1 MVNYMEGVV
10 LMMVSGVR
18 SRTQGMV
25 LCALFAAMT
34 AVLSQVAIPLPLVP
48 INMALLAVYL
58 SGGVLGARLGTLSQV
73 VYVCLGAV
81 GLPVFS
87 LFRGG
92 IGILLGPTGGYIAG
106 YIVAAVVVGFWVEH
120 YGTGFWQLVLGM
132 VIGLALCYALGTAW
146 FMVVTH
152 NTLTAALGTCV
163 LPFLPGD
170 AVKIALAAILIPKI
184 RAIVWH

>member
-1 MVNYMEGVV
+1 
-10 LMMVSGVR
+10 MMVSGVR

-92 IGILLGPTGGYIAG
+92 ALPVVEQVPLHGPRRPLFQRRDGILL
-106 YIVAAVVVGFWVEH
+106 
-120 YGTGFWQLVLGM
+120 
-132 VIGLALCYALGTAW
+132 
-146 FMVVTH
+146 
-152 NTLTAALGTCV
+152 
-163 LPFLPGD
+163 
-170 AVKIALAAILIPKI
+170 
-184 RAIVWH
+184 

>member
-1 MVNYMEGVV
+1 MEKGR
-10 LMMVSGVR
+10 R
-18 SRTQGMV
+18 SQTQGMV
-25 LCALFAAMT
+25 LCALFAAVT

-58 SGGVLGARLGTLSQV
+58 SGGVLGARFGALSQV

-87 LFRGG
+87 FFRGG

-106 YIVAAVVVGFWVEH
+106 YIVAAAVVGFWVERR
-120 YGTGFWQLVLGM
+120 GERFWQLVLGIALGM
-132 VIGLALCYALGTAW
+132 TLCYVLGTAW
-146 FMVVTH
+146 FMVVTQ
-152 NTLTAALGTCV
+152 NTLSAALGACV

-170 AVKIALAAILIPKI
+170 MVKIALAAVLIPKI
-184 RAIVWH
+184 RAAAWR

>member
-1 MVNYMEGVV
+1 
-10 LMMVSGVR
+10 MMVSGVR

-120 YGTGFWQLVLGM
+120 HGTGFWQLVLGM

-146 FMVVTH
+146 FMGMTGTGLGPSLAFCVWPFVVPDICKG
-152 NTLTAALGTCV
+152 AC
-163 LPFLPGD
+163 
-170 AVKIALAAILIPKI
+170 ALAVGTAVAKRLS
-184 RAIVWH
+184 RGAAR